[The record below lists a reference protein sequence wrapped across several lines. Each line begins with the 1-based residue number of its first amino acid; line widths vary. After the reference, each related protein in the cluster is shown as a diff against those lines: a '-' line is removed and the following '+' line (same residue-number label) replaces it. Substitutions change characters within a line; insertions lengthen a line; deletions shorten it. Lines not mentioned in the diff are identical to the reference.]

1 MVLDRQT
8 KYDVYSALKDPAV
21 GLFDTYFGK
30 EWSADFVHK
39 FLFELSSAPSS
50 GSAEAVHKFT
60 LDKSGNIATSSTGA
74 HANNESRE

>member
-1 MVLDRQT
+1 VLDRQT

-39 FLFELSSAPSS
+39 FLFEHSSVAPSS
-50 GSAEAVHKFT
+50 PVHKFD
-60 LDKSGNIATSSTGA
+60 LNASGEVSIRTSQSTA
-74 HANNESRE
+74 AQPH